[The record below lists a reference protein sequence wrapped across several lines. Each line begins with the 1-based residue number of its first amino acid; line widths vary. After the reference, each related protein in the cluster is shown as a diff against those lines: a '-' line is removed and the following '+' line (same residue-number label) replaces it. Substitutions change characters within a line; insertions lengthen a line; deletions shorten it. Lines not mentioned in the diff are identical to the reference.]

1 MDQGLIFALGVA
13 CGLLGSA
20 CFVWLLLLAD
30 ADACAYLS
38 ARMDRLGVQR
48 ERRQSQGTTNA
59 AVVPHSGSSR
69 SLEEQP
75 GGGVAIAPAGQFLRG
90 GRHVR

>member
-48 ERRQSQGTTNA
+48 ARRQSQGTTNA

-75 GGGVAIAPAGQFLRG
+75 GGGLAIAPAGQFQ
-90 GRHVR
+90 GRAK